1 MRLPAAKLRVT
12 PRETTTLR
20 FYASAAR
27 IRQTWSFRGPGRFRF
42 LRPEPARGLCSWSH
56 QRFSVFVVLPKR
68 RHVGSTAAL
77 FLSVFMQQRA
87 LIVPVGD
94 Q

>member
-42 LRPEPARGLCSWSH
+42 LRPEPARAAFVLGLVRDFQSLLFFRSAAMLEAQLPCFYLYLCS
-56 QRFSVFVVLPKR
+56 RGL
-68 RHVGSTAAL
+68 
-77 FLSVFMQQRA
+77 
-87 LIVPVGD
+87 
-94 Q
+94 